1 MLIQEHE
8 VYAAAERLQ
17 RQAHRTPVQQSR
29 SFDFRAGQTVV
40 FKCEQFQRTGS
51 FKYRGA
57 FNKIASLTPEQRQR
71 GIVAFPAFASKN
83 SCRT

>member
-1 MLIQEHE
+1 MIIQEHE
-8 VYAAAERLQ
+8 VYTAAERLQ

-40 FKCEQFQRTGS
+40 FRCEQFQRAGS

-57 FNKIASLTPEQRQR
+57 FNKIASCKLR
-71 GIVAFPAFASKN
+71 K
-83 SCRT
+83 